1 MAPKKAKNQSTK
13 GEKQQDF
20 THLSQPAPAPKAE
33 AVTVISEVVE
43 ELTEEELA
51 DRHRLELKVENAF
64 VQTGS
69 ALRELRDRRLYRST
83 HKTFEEYCQ
92 DRFSFTRRS
101 VDYLIA
107 ASDVVENLKMR
118 TIGSQILPTNER
130 QVRPLTNLEPDEQR
144 QLWEQAVE
152 AAGGK
157 VPSGRTVKGIV
168 ERLKEKPVLQ
178 LSITYKRGDAF
189 TLQRLI
195 GAEHRYNRCWAITRE
210 IHEFSLKVETHDA
223 MLLVKPENFD
233 LIDERAVQH
242 QLTAL
247 LKRIQRLRRHKLDRN
262 ALVLLESFG
271 KQLYLTELEKKP
283 GRTHLVNKKA

>member
-233 LIDERAVQH
+233 RAHLAVGGAEATVLSSAASAHIVVSRMFQVRGFRSS
-242 QLTAL
+242 Q
-247 LKRIQRLRRHKLDRN
+247 QVNRRGTN
-262 ALVLLESFG
+262 
-271 KQLYLTELEKKP
+271 
-283 GRTHLVNKKA
+283 